1 MDPAAIMI
9 RSPRRAELFTVMVCG
24 SANLAS
30 PIMISAPAR
39 TSDAGS
45 GWNSLTISCCRRTT
59 VGQSSPM
66 GPAVVPKRAASFASR

>member
-1 MDPAAIMI
+1 MDPAAMMI
-9 RSPRRAELFTVMVCG
+9 RSAGRIELFTVMVCG

-30 PIMISAPAR
+30 PMMISAPGRA
-39 TSDAGS
+39 SDAGS

-59 VGQSSPM
+59 VGQSRAM